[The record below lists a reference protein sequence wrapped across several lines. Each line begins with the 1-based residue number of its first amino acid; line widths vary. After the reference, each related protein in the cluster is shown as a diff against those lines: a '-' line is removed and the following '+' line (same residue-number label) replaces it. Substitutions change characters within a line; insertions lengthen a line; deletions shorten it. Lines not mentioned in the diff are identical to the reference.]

1 MSKSSSFRCCHS
13 HCFWVSSYCYDCVFC
28 VSMLLIILLLL
39 FVCVCFHAFDYSAT
53 LTCFQ
58 CFLTIAHPDIT
69 AMVDLGIKHQVT
81 TTIPFIGS
89 SVRPFSWKDGHG
101 GYVRCT
107 VILVHAFHRKVGQ
120 PLMDL
125 QKCLFRRTEDPV
137 VSKSCTLSTGV
148 TSHLVCLATRCCTIT
163 MFCCLTTVLLQDY
176 GGLDSLA
183 LGDAMELVEL
193 TQDTLDDLWKQS
205 DPPYPE
211 ARMRHLLDVIG

>member
-1 MSKSSSFRCCHS
+1 MIVFSVFP
-13 HCFWVSSYCYDCVFC
+13 CFWLFCYCC
-28 VSMLLIILLLL
+28 L
-39 FVCVCFHAFDYSAT
+39 CVCLFPCFWLFCYSYVFSAFPYHCSPWYN
-53 LTCFQ
+53 CNGW
-58 CFLTIAHPDIT
+58 
-69 AMVDLGIKHQVT
+69 LGIKHQVT

-89 SVRPFSWKDGHG
+89 SVRPFPSKDGHG
-101 GYVRCT
+101 GYVKCT
-107 VILVHAFHRKVGQ
+107 VILEHAFHRKVGQ

-125 QKCLFRRTEDPV
+125 HKCWFRRIEDPV
-137 VSKSCTLSTGV
+137 VSKSCTLSIGV
-148 TSHLVCLATRCCTIT
+148 TSRLVCHATSCCTIT